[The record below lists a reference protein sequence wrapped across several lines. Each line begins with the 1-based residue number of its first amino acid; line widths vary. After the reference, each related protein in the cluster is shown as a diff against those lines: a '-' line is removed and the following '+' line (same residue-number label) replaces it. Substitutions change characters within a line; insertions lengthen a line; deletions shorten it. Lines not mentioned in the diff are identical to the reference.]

1 MFSLIIALVSTALV
15 AVLSLATVY
24 YGGSALTE
32 YGRGAHASR
41 LLNEASQLEVAM
53 QIYRADHEGEPPT
66 SLSSLTQDGKYLK
79 GLAPTWVDNLS
90 YVTTQGT
97 DIPDDVCLEFN
108 NRKGVPYIPSCTD
121 PSYLQTVICCI
132 DPE

>member
-1 MFSLIIALVSTALV
+1 MFSLIITLISTALV
-15 AVLSLATVY
+15 VALSVATVY
-24 YGGSALTE
+24 YGGSVFTE
-32 YGRGAHASR
+32 YGKNAHATR
-41 LLNEASQLEVAM
+41 LLNEASQLEIAM
-53 QIYRADHEGEPPT
+53 QLYRADHSGEAPD
-66 SLSSLTQDGKYLK
+66 SLAALIQDNKYLK

-97 DIPDDVCLEFN
+97 DIPDEVCLEFN
-108 NRKGVPYIPSCTD
+108 NKKGVPYIPSCTD

>member
-1 MFSLIIALVSTALV
+1 MFSLIITLVSISLV
-15 AVLSLATVY
+15 AALSLATVY
-24 YGGSALTE
+24 FGGSAVTE
-32 YGRGAHASR
+32 YGRGAHATR
-41 LLNEASQLEVAM
+41 LLNEASQLEIAM
-53 QIYRADHEGEPPT
+53 QLYRADHEGAAP
-66 SLSSLTQDGKYLK
+66 SSLASLTEDNKYLK
-79 GLAPTWVDNLS
+79 GLAPTWIDNLS

-108 NRKGVPYIPSCTD
+108 NRKGIPYIPSCTD